1 MHINNPQPE
10 GLIIMVSLLISLL
23 LATGAPACEYEDGSS
38 QKVCIW
44 DAKHMG
50 NGEGK
55 SGIIIKGGTDHS
67 KWIPVSHRTAHRI
80 IAAD

>member
-1 MHINNPQPE
+1 MIS
-10 GLIIMVSLLISLL
+10 LIISLL

-44 DAKHMG
+44 DAKHQG

-55 SGIIIKGGTDHS
+55 SGIIIKGGTRTA
-67 KWIPVSHRTAHRI
+67 KYIAIPHRTAHRI
-80 IAAD
+80 IDAN